1 MIAAPAGGQPP
12 AAAAGDPHGPAA
24 LAARFAGAAWLDVV
38 TRRQALPA
46 LDDAVLLHAGPAF
59 DGALPAPVRN
69 AAIQALRFERLAAD
83 DAEAVRLLASGR
95 VRLQPAQDHGVATPL
110 AQVVSAS
117 MPLARAGSARRTF
130 LAPLVE
136 GTPPALRFGSA

>member
-1 MIAAPAGGQPP
+1 MSGASAAGLPP
-12 AAAAGDPHGPAA
+12 AAAAAVMHGPHGPAA

-38 TRRQALPA
+38 TRREALPA

-59 DGALPAPVRN
+59 EGALPAPVRN

-83 DAEAVRLLASGR
+83 DAEGASLLAAGR

-110 AQVVSAS
+110 AFLQVSI
-117 MPLARAGSARRTF
+117 MPLR
-130 LAPLVE
+130 L
-136 GTPPALRFGSA
+136 